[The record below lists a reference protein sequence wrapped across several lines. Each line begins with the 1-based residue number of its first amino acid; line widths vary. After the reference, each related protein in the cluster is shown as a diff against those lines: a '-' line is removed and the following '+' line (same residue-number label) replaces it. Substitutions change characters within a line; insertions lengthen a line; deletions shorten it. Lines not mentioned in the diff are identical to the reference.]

1 MHHSVMIVYQ
11 QHRLILSSA
20 QLFRHSGGRWSN
32 GADSLSCF
40 RFLFFFFLGGGVN
53 NHCWCQFSEVL
64 NSPLFL
70 CLFYYFS
77 TKFVNV
83 TGALGA

>member
-32 GADSLSCF
+32 GADSLLCF
-40 RFLFFFFLGGGVN
+40 QFFFFFGRGGGLIVGISSLKYLIVPY
-53 NHCWCQFSEVL
+53 FFVYFII
-64 NSPLFL
+64 SPLSL
-70 CLFYYFS
+70 S
-77 TKFVNV
+77 M
-83 TGALGA
+83 